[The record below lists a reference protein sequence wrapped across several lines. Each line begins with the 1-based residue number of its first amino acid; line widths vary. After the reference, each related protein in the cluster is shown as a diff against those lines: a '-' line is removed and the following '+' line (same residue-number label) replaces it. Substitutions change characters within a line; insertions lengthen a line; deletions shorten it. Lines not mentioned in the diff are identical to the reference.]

1 MANRVG
7 VEINLLAS
15 LDVGQSRVLMQE
27 EYQGGPLA
35 KLEPDRPAADGLL
48 GQGDEVR
55 GEHGA
60 VGR

>member
-7 VEINLLAS
+7 VEISLLAG
-15 LDVGQSRVLMQE
+15 LDVGQARVLMQE
-27 EYQGGPLA
+27 EYQGSPLA
-35 KLEPDRPAADGLL
+35 KLEADGPAADSLL